1 MLSLPLPIVF
11 NFVNPVNSFLLITSL
26 LVSIAV
32 LLRILSN
39 PAGNVFQK
47 QLTAKGNHPLVVN
60 FLTYLLLAVVC
71 IVFAV
76 GVNWLVLPREFWLF
90 SVLGGIA
97 GACGNGFLVK
107 ALEKGELSVLGPINA
122 YKSIVGLLVGMVLL
136 KEMPNLWGILGIGL
150 IIYGS
155 YFVLDT
161 TDEKFSW
168 ALLRKKEIQYRL
180 WAMILTAIEA
190 VFIKKIILASSPT
203 IAFISW
209 CWFGAL
215 FSFLLLLF
223 YQLNIRA
230 EIRRV
235 EKGNISRYLLLVVCI
250 GTMQFT
256 TNYVFDHMPVA
267 YALSLFQL
275 SVIVSVL
282 LGHRYFKETDIR
294 KKLIGSAIMIAGSVV
309 IILLKG

>member
-1 MLSLPLPIVF
+1 MCLEGRLSLILLPGQIHLF
-11 NFVNPVNSFLLITSL
+11 LITTI

-39 PAGNVFQK
+39 PVGNVFQK
-47 QLTAKGNHPLVVN
+47 QLTAKGHHPLVVN
-60 FLTYLLLAVVC
+60 FMTYLLLSVVC
-71 IVFAV
+71 ILFAF
-76 GVNWLVLPREFWLF
+76 GVNWRSLPGAFWLY
-90 SVLGGIA
+90 SLLGGIV
-97 GACGNGFLVK
+97 GASGNGFLVK

-136 KEMPNLWGILGIGL
+136 NEFPTIWGILGIML

-155 YFVLDT
+155 YFVLNT
-161 TDEKFSW
+161 TEEKFSW
-168 ALLRKKEIQYRL
+168 ALLRKREIQYRL

-190 VFIKKIILASSPT
+190 VFIKKIILVSSPS

-215 FSFLLLLF
+215 FSFLLLWL
-223 YQLNIRA
+223 YQLNIGR
-230 EIRRV
+230 EIGKI
-235 EKGNISRYLLLVVCI
+235 ENGNYSPYLFLVVCV

-256 TNYVFDHMPVA
+256 TNYVLGHMPVG

-282 LGHRYFKETDIR
+282 LGHRFFNETDIR